1 MLKVYQI
8 LPKKLSIPAKNNN
21 ERRLFFFRYFHI
33 VFGFKT
39 SLSTTRQDRILEYKA
54 RLPKKTP
61 DHNDVYYFHNG

>member
-8 LPKKLSIPAKNNN
+8 LPKKLSIPAKIITK
-21 ERRLFFFRYFHI
+21 EGCPSFVIFYI